1 MNGTEG
7 NMTGTEDKVNMK
19 VLVIDDEKSTRDVLV
34 EFLTTLDFPA
44 VAKDT
49 GEEGIKEV
57 RKNPYDLVITDLFLP
72 GMHGLDVVREIK
84 TIAPDTIVIVITG
97 HGSIQT
103 AIESMREGAYDYL
116 TKPFSIETLN
126 ARIMKAIEY
135 RKLLQDSEEYKKRAT
150 IDALTGLHNYA
161 YFQEVLQA
169 EIERSKRYHY
179 PVSLLMV
186 DLDDLKVYNDT
197 FGHIAGNRI
206 LMKIGNIFSSFV
218 RKADIAS
225 RYGGEEFAIILP
237 HTEKRYALFL
247 CDRLRSIIEET
258 SFEGEEVMPGGKI
271 TISSGVA
278 TFPHDASNVEEL
290 VDKADKALYTAKK
303 SGKNKV
309 CLYSE

>member
-1 MNGTEG
+1 MTER
-7 NMTGTEDKVNMK
+7 EDKEKMK
-19 VLVIDDEKSTRDVLV
+19 VLVIDDEKSTRDVLI
-34 EFLTTLDFPA
+34 EFLNTLDFPA
-44 VAKDT
+44 VAKET
-49 GEEGIKEV
+49 GEEAVKEI

-72 GMHGLDVVREIK
+72 GMDGLDVVREIK

-97 HGSIQT
+97 HGSLQT

-126 ARIMKAIEY
+126 AGIMKAIAY
-135 RKLLQDSEEYKKRAT
+135 RRLLQDSEEYKKRAT

-179 PVSLLMV
+179 PVSLLML
-186 DLDDLKVYNDT
+186 DLDDLKIYNDT

-206 LMKIGNIFSSFV
+206 LMKIGNIFNSFV

-237 HTEKRYALFL
+237 HTEKQYALFL

-258 SFEGEEVMPGGKI
+258 SFEGEEVMPGGRI

-278 TFPHDASNVEEL
+278 TFPHDASNAEEL

-309 CLYSE
+309 CLYPE